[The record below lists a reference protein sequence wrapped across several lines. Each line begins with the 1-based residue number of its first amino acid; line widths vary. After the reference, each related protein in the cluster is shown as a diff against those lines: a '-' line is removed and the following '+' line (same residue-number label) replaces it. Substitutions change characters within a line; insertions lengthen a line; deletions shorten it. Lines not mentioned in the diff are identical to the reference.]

1 MCVRF
6 SGVSVED
13 QAAKAEYLANNF
25 ADVVMPGDRF
35 PGDEAKFVA
44 TGGEILLG
52 RWGLQP
58 TWAKEA
64 DFGKRSAYNARAETV
79 AEKPTFR
86 SAFRHR
92 RCVVP
97 ASAFYERAAGRWLR
111 IAPAADEPFA
121 IAGLWEE
128 PNEHTHGLPTFTMVT
143 TEPNASIG
151 EVHDRMPVVLAAS
164 DVEGWIASRAD
175 IRDLNGLLV
184 PCPPEW
190 MRVEDAGPVGK
201 RRRVEEPGLF

>member
-1 MCVRF
+1 M
-6 SGVSVED
+6 G
-13 QAAKAEYLANNF
+13 
-25 ADVVMPGDRF
+25 GDHF
-35 PGDEAKFVA
+35 PGDESEVFAA
-44 TGGEILLG
+44 GGEVLLA
-52 RWGLQP
+52 RWGLQSA
-58 TWAKEA
+58 WAKEA

-97 ASAFYERAAGRWLR
+97 AAAFYERAEGRWLR
-111 IAPAADEPFA
+111 ISPTEEVSFA

-143 TEPNASIG
+143 TEPNLLVG
-151 EVHDRMPVVLAAS
+151 EVHDRMPVVLSAS
-164 DVEGWIASRAD
+164 DVEGWVDPRAD
-175 IRDLNGLLV
+175 VRDLHGLLV

-190 MRVEDAGPVGK
+190 LRIEDAGAVGG
-201 RRRVEEPGLF
+201 RRRAEEPRLF